1 MNKIYKL
8 NILLLIL
15 ATIICLPSC
24 SPGEKKNNISIV
36 YPNWAEGIAISNMAK
51 KILEKQGYNITLMNA
66 DIAPLFASLS
76 NGKADVFLDAW
87 VPVTHQDYLNQYGN
101 NLETLGEIYDSARV
115 GFVVPDYV
123 NINSIEELNANK
135 NKFSGEIIGI
145 DVGAG
150 IMKSAEKAI
159 QEYDLDFRLKPS
171 SGPAMTALLKKAIE
185 NKQWIIITGWSP
197 HWMFSDFKLKFL
209 NDPKNTFGK
218 TETIESIATKGFSQK
233 QPFAAELLKNIK
245 LDTKQLASLISKFNK
260 IQNEGEA
267 AERWISENQELIDS
281 WLPASSPSTSK
292 SRSKMD
298 QSIK

>member
-1 MNKIYKL
+1 M
-8 NILLLIL
+8 
-15 ATIICLPSC
+15 
-24 SPGEKKNNISIV
+24 G
-36 YPNWAEGIAISNMAK
+36 
-51 KILEKQGYNITLMNA
+51 
-66 DIAPLFASLS
+66 D
-76 NGKADVFLDAW
+76 
-87 VPVTHQDYLNQYGN
+87 
-101 NLETLGEIYDSARV
+101 IYDSARV

-145 DVGAG
+145 DIGAG

-267 AERWISENQELIDS
+267 AESWISENQELIDS